1 MRSAPRCPPRPP
13 AAADATAAAEHL
25 HSDGGGGD
33 RGPDTYMD
41 LKLEYQPD
49 GSRRKVDLDAPE
61 DPALRYEAS
70 PLTPHDPALLLYPL
84 LMVAGLVQVV
94 NMRDMPVRE
103 HHVTAN
109 FPLEI
114 LKDSDVRPSPSP
126 FLSFLGLSCLLS
138 HGLLPCL
145 VVLAEVSAVGAG
157 GAHGLQWRDPPD
169 PRHAV
174 LGHPQR
180 QPDPF
185 RG

>member
-1 MRSAPRCPPRPP
+1 
-13 AAADATAAAEHL
+13 
-25 HSDGGGGD
+25 
-33 RGPDTYMD
+33 MD

-70 PLTPHDPALLLYPL
+70 PRTTQQRYGFSYPL

-114 LKDSDVRPSPSP
+114 LKDSDVRPSPLSP
-126 FLSFLGLSCLLS
+126 LPL
-138 HGLLPCL
+138 LLPCL
-145 VVLAEVSAVGAG
+145 LC
-157 GAHGLQWRDPPD
+157 
-169 PRHAV
+169 
-174 LGHPQR
+174 
-180 QPDPF
+180 
-185 RG
+185 